1 MLFFAGMGAA
11 ILFTALWH
19 RQLYSED
26 CEGAAHFRIKKIGK
40 FEDKRIEES
49 SGLCSDGEG
58 NFFTMND
65 DTDTCLYVLGLKGE
79 KKGKIAISAKNQDWE
94 EICRAQDGRIFIG
107 DFGNNLNKRKNLR
120 ILIWDPRMKKIN
132 GRISYRYQDQNSFP
146 PLNPLKMDFDC
157 EAMVFHS
164 DSLWLF
170 TKNRSGRSTCVY
182 ALPAKTG
189 NFVAKKQQ
197 EIPLLGTVTGA
208 SLRPDGKELALLVYR
223 KIYFFS
229 LPHGLQQIPAPD
241 ICLSA
246 WNIRQSEA
254 ICYVGNDSLLIS
266 NEQGLLFMV
275 TRK

>member
-11 ILFTALWH
+11 ILFTAVWH

-26 CEGAAHFRIKKIGK
+26 CEGSAHFRIKKIGK
-40 FEDKRIEES
+40 LEDKRIEES

-79 KKGKIAISAKNQDWE
+79 KRGRIAISAKNQDWE
-94 EICRAQDGRIFIG
+94 EICRAKDGRIFIG
-107 DFGNNLNKRKNLR
+107 DFGNNLNKRKNLS
-120 ILIWDPRMKKIN
+120 ILIWDPRMKKIT
-132 GRISYRYQDQNSFP
+132 GQIFFRYQDQNSFP
-146 PLNPLKMDFDC
+146 PLNPLQMDHDC

-170 TKNRSGRSTCVY
+170 TKNRSGRSTGVY
-182 ALPAKTG
+182 ALPAKAG
-189 NFVAKKQQ
+189 NYVAKKQQ

-208 SLRPDGKELALLVYR
+208 SLRPDGKKLALLVYR

-254 ICYVGNDSLLIS
+254 ICYIGNDSLLLS
-266 NEQGLLFMV
+266 NEQGSLFMV